1 MQAEDKKSLSK
12 VRLERAEECLKEA
25 QSLYNSESFK
35 GAANRLYYSIFH
47 AMRAVL
53 ALDSVDMKHHRE
65 IMSEF
70 RRRYIKTHIL
80 DEKLSDIISVLS
92 EMRSES
98 DYDDFY
104 VLSKSDIAEH
114 FENARFFLDSV
125 KNYLETV
132 S

>member
-12 VRLERAEECLKEA
+12 IRLERAEECLKEA
-25 QSLYNSESFK
+25 QNLYDAESYK

-53 ALDSVDMKHHRE
+53 ALDGVDMKHHSGV
-65 IMSEF
+65 ISEF
-70 RRRYIKTHIL
+70 RRRYIKTGIL
-80 DEKLSDIISVLS
+80 DGRLSDIISVLS

-125 KNYLETV
+125 KQYLENLE
-132 S
+132 

>member
-1 MQAEDKKSLSK
+1 MQAEDKKALSK
-12 VRLERAEECLKEA
+12 IRLERAEECLKEA
-25 QSLYNSESFK
+25 QNLYDTESYK

-53 ALDSVDMKHHRE
+53 ALDGVDMKHHSGV
-65 IMSEF
+65 ISEF
-70 RRRYIKTHIL
+70 RRRYIKTGIL
-80 DEKLSDIISVLS
+80 DSKLSDIISVLS

-104 VLSKSDIAEH
+104 VLSKSDIVEH

-125 KNYLETV
+125 KQYLDNLD
-132 S
+132 